1 MTSFYGIIP
10 VRNDSREFPGK
21 AKFPGILE
29 ISQEIL
35 GNFAFFWCDRKF
47 LRIPGNF
54 WEHLQQYLTAFRGFS
69 RILENSQDLTEMCEN
84 QILNSF
90 KRTGSQE
97 FPRIPRNDLTYRF

>member
-1 MTSFYGIIP
+1 MSNLIPRSSTVKEGDIQYAQP

-47 LRIPGNF
+47 PRIPGNF
-54 WEHLQQYLTAFRGFS
+54 WEHLQQYLTALIFEDSREFS
-69 RILENSQDLTEMCEN
+69 RIL
-84 QILNSF
+84 
-90 KRTGSQE
+90 
-97 FPRIPRNDLTYRF
+97 RI